1 MVIVTIDGPAGAGKS
16 TVAKLLARELNFQY
30 LDTGAMYRALVL
42 SAIQRKID
50 FSDSE
55 SLVKN
60 SHSVN
65 LRLESE
71 KVTID
76 GVDVST
82 EIRLPEIAKYI
93 RFVADNELIR
103 EHLVNMQRQIAAH
116 DNFVCE
122 GRDQGTVAFPD
133 SQCKIFLTASST
145 ERAIRR
151 QRDLANKGIVM
162 EVDQIKKDQDERD
175 QQDYNRKVGKLIK
188 ADDAI
193 EVITDGL
200 SLQEV
205 VEKLCRLVNQKSSA
219 DDF

>member
-16 TVAKLLARELNFQY
+16 TVAKLLARELNFRY
-30 LDTGAMYRALVL
+30 LDTGAMYRALVFA
-42 SAIQRKID
+42 AIQRKID
-50 FSDSE
+50 FADSA

-60 SHSVN
+60 SYGVN

-71 KVTID
+71 KVIID
-76 GVDVST
+76 GVDVSN

-103 EHLVNMQRQIAAH
+103 EHLVNMQRQIAAQ

-133 SQCKIFLTASST
+133 AECKIFLTASSS

-162 EVDQIKKDQDERD
+162 DVDQIKKDQDERD

-200 SLQEV
+200 SLQDV
-205 VEKLCRLVNQKSSA
+205 VEKLSRLVNQKSSA
-219 DDF
+219 NEL

>member
-30 LDTGAMYRALVL
+30 LDTGAMYRALVF

-50 FSDSE
+50 FSDPE

-71 KVTID
+71 KVIID

-133 SQCKIFLTASST
+133 SQCKIFLTASSA

-162 EVDQIKKDQDERD
+162 EVDEIKKDQDERD

-205 VEKLCRLVNQKSSA
+205 VETLTRLVNQKSSA
-219 DDF
+219 NNF

>member
-1 MVIVTIDGPAGAGKS
+1 MIVTIDGPAGAGKS

-219 DDF
+219 NDF

>member
-1 MVIVTIDGPAGAGKS
+1 MIVTIDGPAGAGKS

-30 LDTGAMYRALVL
+30 LDTGAMYRALVF

-50 FSDSE
+50 FSDPE

-71 KVTID
+71 KVIID

-162 EVDQIKKDQDERD
+162 EVDEIKKDQDERD

-205 VEKLCRLVNQKSSA
+205 VETLTRLVNQKSSA
-219 DDF
+219 NNF

>member
-30 LDTGAMYRALVL
+30 LDTGAMYRALVF

-50 FSDSE
+50 FSDPE

-162 EVDQIKKDQDERD
+162 EVDEIKKDQDERD

-205 VEKLCRLVNQKSSA
+205 VETLTRLVNQKSSA
-219 DDF
+219 NNF

>member
-1 MVIVTIDGPAGAGKS
+1 MIVTIDGPAGAGKS

-103 EHLVNMQRQIAAH
+103 EHLVDMQRQIAAH

-219 DDF
+219 NDF

>member
-219 DDF
+219 NDF

>member
-1 MVIVTIDGPAGAGKS
+1 
-16 TVAKLLARELNFQY
+16 
-30 LDTGAMYRALVL
+30 
-42 SAIQRKID
+42 
-50 FSDSE
+50 
-55 SLVKN
+55 
-60 SHSVN
+60 
-65 LRLESE
+65 
-71 KVTID
+71 
-76 GVDVST
+76 
-82 EIRLPEIAKYI
+82 
-93 RFVADNELIR
+93 
-103 EHLVNMQRQIAAH
+103 MQRQIAAH

-145 ERAIRR
+145 ERAIPR

-162 EVDQIKKDQDERD
+162 EVDEIKKDQDERD

-205 VEKLCRLVNQKSSA
+205 VETLTRLVNQKSSA
-219 DDF
+219 NNF

>member
-16 TVAKLLARELNFQY
+16 TVAKLLARELNFRY
-30 LDTGAMYRALVL
+30 LDTGAMYRALVFA
-42 SAIQRKID
+42 AIQRKID
-50 FSDSE
+50 FADSA

-60 SHSVN
+60 SYGVN

-71 KVTID
+71 KVIID
-76 GVDVST
+76 GVDVSN

-103 EHLVNMQRQIAAH
+103 EHLVNMQRQIAAQ
-116 DNFVCE
+116 DDFVCE

-133 SQCKIFLTASST
+133 AECKIFLTASSS

-162 EVDQIKKDQDERD
+162 DVDQIKKDQDERD

-200 SLQEV
+200 SLQDV
-205 VEKLCRLVNQKSSA
+205 VEKLSRLVNQKTSA
-219 DDF
+219 NEL

>member
-30 LDTGAMYRALVL
+30 LDTGAMYRALVF

-50 FSDSE
+50 FSDPE

-71 KVTID
+71 KVIID

-162 EVDQIKKDQDERD
+162 EVDEIKKDQDERD

-205 VEKLCRLVNQKSSA
+205 VETLTRLVNQKSSA
-219 DDF
+219 NNF

>member
-103 EHLVNMQRQIAAH
+103 EHLVDMQRQIAAH

>member
-30 LDTGAMYRALVL
+30 LDTGAMYRALVF

-50 FSDSE
+50 FSDPE

-71 KVTID
+71 KVIID

-151 QRDLANKGIVM
+151 KRDLANKGIVM
-162 EVDQIKKDQDERD
+162 EFDEIKKDQDERD

-205 VEKLCRLVNQKSSA
+205 VETLTRLVNQKSSA
-219 DDF
+219 NNF

>member
-16 TVAKLLARELNFQY
+16 TVAKLLARELNFRY
-30 LDTGAMYRALVL
+30 LDTGAMYRALVFA
-42 SAIQRKID
+42 AIQRKID
-50 FSDSE
+50 FADSA

-60 SHSVN
+60 SYGVN

-71 KVTID
+71 KVIID
-76 GVDVST
+76 GVDVSN

-103 EHLVNMQRQIAAH
+103 EHLVNMQRQIAAQ

-133 SQCKIFLTASST
+133 AECKIFLTASSS

-162 EVDQIKKDQDERD
+162 DVDQIKKDQDERD
-175 QQDYNRKVGKLIK
+175 QQDYNRKVGKLLK

-200 SLQEV
+200 SLQDV
-205 VEKLCRLVNQKSSA
+205 VEKLSRLVNQKSSA
-219 DDF
+219 NEL

>member
-16 TVAKLLARELNFQY
+16 TVAKLLARELDFQY
-30 LDTGAMYRALVL
+30 LDTGAMYRALVF
-42 SAIQRKID
+42 SAIQREID

-60 SHSVN
+60 SRGVN
-65 LRLESE
+65 LQLESD
-71 KVTID
+71 KVIID
-76 GVDVST
+76 SVDVSN

-103 EHLVNMQRQIAAH
+103 EHLVNMQRQIAAR

-133 SQCKIFLTASST
+133 SECKIFLTASST

-162 EVDQIKKDQDERD
+162 DVDQIKKDQDERD
-175 QQDYNRKVGKLIK
+175 QQDYNRKVGRLIK
-188 ADDAI
+188 ADDAV

-200 SLQEV
+200 SLQDV
-205 VEKLCRLVNQKSSA
+205 VKKLSELVNQKSSVN
-219 DDF
+219 DF

>member
-1 MVIVTIDGPAGAGKS
+1 MIVTIDGPAGAGKS
-16 TVAKLLARELNFQY
+16 TVAKLLARELNFRY
-30 LDTGAMYRALVL
+30 LDTGAMYRALVFA
-42 SAIQRKID
+42 AIQRKID
-50 FSDSE
+50 FADSA

-60 SHSVN
+60 SYGVN

-71 KVTID
+71 KVIID
-76 GVDVST
+76 GVDVSN

-103 EHLVNMQRQIAAH
+103 EHLVNMQRQIAAQ

-133 SQCKIFLTASST
+133 AECKIFLTASSS

-162 EVDQIKKDQDERD
+162 DVDQIKKDQDERD

-200 SLQEV
+200 SQQDV
-205 VEKLCRLVNQKSSA
+205 VEKLSRLVNQKSSA
-219 DDF
+219 NEL